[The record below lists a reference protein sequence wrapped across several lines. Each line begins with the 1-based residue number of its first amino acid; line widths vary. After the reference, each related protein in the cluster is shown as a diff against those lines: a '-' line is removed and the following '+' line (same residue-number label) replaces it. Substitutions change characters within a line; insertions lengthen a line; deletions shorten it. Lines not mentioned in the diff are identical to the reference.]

1 MGFTRAGENGA
12 FHAHERERM
21 RAVSRVGLVMVAA
34 GLMLGP
40 VPAFAQRAP
49 DATTNTPA
57 TDSIGPRELQNFSL
71 NGTVTRAAD
80 TPTPGPVSRT
90 RGQAQPT
97 RPAAGRTATA
107 VAGGGPTAAPSG
119 AQESRVAAAPPPA
132 PQAGPGQS
140 LTLGLPPATTVA
152 PATAAQ
158 SGLSPEPDSAPAS
171 FAPEQKLTLWP
182 WLLLAGV
189 LGVGGALLLL
199 RRRSRE
205 AYAGGP
211 EIDAYVAP
219 EPTPSPR
226 PSPAPPTAP
235 PAKTPQAKPVG
246 VVSTRL
252 RPWIEIAF
260 APLGCTI
267 DEERVTLEFEVQL
280 TNSGSAPARDILVE
294 ASMFNAGAT
303 QEQDIG
309 AFFAQPLGQGENIE
323 AIPPLQHV
331 NIRTSLVAP
340 RQNIQIFELG
350 GHQVFVPLVAF
361 NAIYRLGSGTGQSSA
376 AYLVGRE
383 TKGEKLG
390 PLRADIGPRA
400 FTGLDTRPLPIN
412 VRK

>member
-1 MGFTRAGENGA
+1 
-12 FHAHERERM
+12 M
-21 RAVSRVGLVMVAA
+21 RAVSRVGMVMVAA

-40 VPAFAQRAP
+40 VPAFAQSAP
-49 DATTNTPA
+49 ETSTNTPA
-57 TDSIGPRELQNFSL
+57 TDAVGPRELQNFSL
-71 NGTVTRAAD
+71 NGTVTKPAD
-80 TPTPGPVSRT
+80 TPAPAG
-90 RGQAQPT
+90 AAPT
-97 RPAAGRTATA
+97 RSRPPSTRPTADRAATA
-107 VAGGGPTAAPSG
+107 VASDAPTASPSSVPNARG
-119 AQESRVAAAPPPA
+119 AAAPTTA
-132 PQAGPGQS
+132 PQPSPGQS
-140 LTLGLPPATTVA
+140 LTLGLPSPTITDAA
-152 PATAAQ
+152 PQPGFA
-158 SGLSPEPDSAPAS
+158 PEPDSAPR
-171 FAPEQKLTLWP
+171 QKVPLWP

-189 LGVGGALLLL
+189 IGAGGALLFLR

-205 AYAGGP
+205 AYASGP
-211 EIDAYVAP
+211 EIDTYVAP
-219 EPTPSPR
+219 EPTPR
-226 PSPAPPTAP
+226 PAPAPATPKAPPAEAP
-235 PAKTPQAKPVG
+235 PAKPVG
-246 VVSTRL
+246 IVSARL

-267 DEERVTLEFEVQL
+267 DEDRVTLEFEVQL

-294 ASMFNAGAT
+294 ASMFNAGAA

-309 AFFAQPLGQGENIE
+309 AFFAQPLGQGENIQ

-361 NAIYRLGSGTGQSSA
+361 NAIYRLGSGSGQTSA

-390 PLRADIGPRA
+390 PLRADIGPHA
-400 FTGLDTRPLPIN
+400 FARLDTRPLPIS

>member
-1 MGFTRAGENGA
+1 M
-12 FHAHERERM
+12 
-21 RAVSRVGLVMVAA
+21 
-34 GLMLGP
+34 
-40 VPAFAQRAP
+40 
-49 DATTNTPA
+49 
-57 TDSIGPRELQNFSL
+57 GPRELQNFTL
-71 NGTVTRAAD
+71 NGTVTKTAD
-80 TPTPGPVSRT
+80 TPAPAAAAPSRSRT
-90 RGQAQPT
+90 QPA
-97 RPAAGRTATA
+97 RPAADRAATA
-107 VAGGGPTAAPSG
+107 VTNDAPTAQPPRVSNARAAAAPTAAPQPS
-119 AQESRVAAAPPPA
+119 
-132 PQAGPGQS
+132 PGQS
-140 LTLGLPPATTVA
+140 LTLGLPSPTATTPASAPQTGFA
-152 PATAAQ
+152 PA
-158 SGLSPEPDSAPAS
+158 PDSAPAD
-171 FAPEQKLTLWP
+171 FATEQKMTLWP

-189 LGVGGALLLL
+189 IGAGGALLFLR

-219 EPTPSPR
+219 EPASAPA
-226 PSPAPPTAP
+226 PAPPKAP
-235 PAKTPQAKPVG
+235 PAKASPEKPAG

-303 QEQDIG
+303 QDRDIG

-340 RQNIQIFELG
+340 RQNIQVFELG

-361 NAIYRLGSGTGQSSA
+361 NAIYRLGSGSGQTSA

-390 PLRADIGPRA
+390 PLRADIGPHA
-400 FTGLDTRPLPIN
+400 FARLDTRPLPIN

>member
-1 MGFTRAGENGA
+1 
-12 FHAHERERM
+12 M
-21 RAVSRVGLVMVAA
+21 RAVSRVGMAMVAA

-40 VPAFAQRAP
+40 APAFAQSMP
-49 DATTNTPA
+49 ETSTNTPA
-57 TDSIGPRELQNFSL
+57 TDAVGPRELQNFSL
-71 NGTVTRAAD
+71 NGTVTKAAD
-80 TPTPGPVSRT
+80 TPAPAAAAPTRSRT
-90 RGQAQPT
+90 PSPRPT
-97 RPAAGRTATA
+97 ADRAATA
-107 VAGGGPTAAPSG
+107 VASDAPTASPSRAPN
-119 AQESRVAAAPPPA
+119 ARAAAAPTTA
-132 PQAGPGQS
+132 PQPSPGQS
-140 LTLGLPPATTVA
+140 LTLGLPSPTT
-152 PATAAQ
+152 TAAVTAPQ
-158 SGLSPEPDSAPAS
+158 PGFSPGPDSAPTT
-171 FAPEQKLTLWP
+171 FVPEQKLPPWP

-189 LGVGGALLLL
+189 IGAGGALLFLR

-219 EPTPSPR
+219 EPAPR
-226 PSPAPPTAP
+226 PAPAPAPPKAP
-235 PAKTPQAKPVG
+235 PAKAPPAKPVG
-246 VVSTRL
+246 VVATRL

-267 DEERVTLEFEVQL
+267 DDERVTLEFEVQL

-309 AFFAQPLGQGENIE
+309 AFFAQPLGQGENIQ

-361 NAIYRLGSGTGQSSA
+361 NAIYRLGSGSGQTSA

-390 PLRADIGPRA
+390 PLRADIGPHA
-400 FTGLDTRPLPIN
+400 FARLDTRPLPIS

>member
-1 MGFTRAGENGA
+1 
-12 FHAHERERM
+12 M
-21 RAVSRVGLVMVAA
+21 RAVSRVGLAMVAA
-34 GLMLGP
+34 GVMLRP
-40 VPAFAQRAP
+40 VPAFAQSVPETA
-49 DATTNTPA
+49 TNTPA
-57 TDSIGPRELQNFSL
+57 TDAVGPRELQNFSL
-71 NGTVTRAAD
+71 NGTVTKSAD
-80 TPTPGPVSRT
+80 TPAPAAVAPIRSRT
-90 RGQAQPT
+90 QPA
-97 RPAAGRTATA
+97 RPAGASTATA
-107 VAGGGPTAAPSG
+107 VARDAPTASASRVSSARVTAAARSSAQSSPGQPLALGFPSPTTAAPTSTS
-119 AQESRVAAAPPPA
+119 Q
-132 PQAGPGQS
+132 PGF
-140 LTLGLPPATTVA
+140 A
-152 PATAAQ
+152 
-158 SGLSPEPDSAPAS
+158 PEPDSAPTTFAS
-171 FAPEQKLTLWP
+171 EQKVTLWP

-189 LGVGGALLLL
+189 IGAGGALLFLR

-205 AYAGGP
+205 AYAGDA

-219 EPTPSPR
+219 EPAPQPA
-226 PSPAPPTAP
+226 PAPAPAPPPQAP
-235 PAKTPQAKPVG
+235 PAKAPPAKPAG

-267 DEERVTLEFEVQL
+267 DEDRVTLEFEVQL

-309 AFFAQPLGQGENIE
+309 AFFSQPLGQGENIE
-323 AIPPLQHV
+323 TIPPLQHV

-361 NAIYRLGSGTGQSSA
+361 NAIYRGGSGSGQTSA

-390 PLRADIGPRA
+390 PLRADIGPHA
-400 FTGLDTRPLPIN
+400 FARLDTRPLPIS

>member
-1 MGFTRAGENGA
+1 
-12 FHAHERERM
+12 M
-21 RAVSRVGLVMVAA
+21 RAVSRVGLAMVAA

-40 VPAFAQRAP
+40 VPAFAQSAP
-49 DATTNTPA
+49 DTATNTPA
-57 TDSIGPRELQNFSL
+57 TDAVGPRELQNFSL
-71 NGTVTRAAD
+71 NGTVTKPAEAPAPAAAAPTRGRAQTARPTVGSAATSG
-80 TPTPGPVSRT
+80 TPTASPSRVSN
-90 RGQAQPT
+90 
-97 RPAAGRTATA
+97 
-107 VAGGGPTAAPSG
+107 
-119 AQESRVAAAPPPA
+119 SRVAAAPTTA
-132 PQAGPGQS
+132 PQPSPGQS
-140 LTLGLPPATTVA
+140 LTLGLPPPTIAT
-152 PATAAQ
+152 PADPQPGFA
-158 SGLSPEPDSAPAS
+158 PEPDSAATP
-171 FAPEQKLTLWP
+171 FAPEQKMPLWP

-189 LGVGGALLLL
+189 IGAAGAWLFLR

-211 EIDAYVAP
+211 DIDAYVAP
-219 EPTPSPR
+219 EPAPR
-226 PSPAPPTAP
+226 PAPAPVPPAPPKAP
-235 PAKTPQAKPVG
+235 PAKPVG

-303 QEQDIG
+303 QDRDIG

-340 RQNIQIFELG
+340 RQNIQIFGLG

-361 NAIYRLGSGTGQSSA
+361 NAIYRLGSGSGQTSA

-390 PLRADIGPRA
+390 PLRADIGPHA
-400 FTGLDTRPLPIN
+400 FARLDTRPLPIN
-412 VRK
+412 IRK